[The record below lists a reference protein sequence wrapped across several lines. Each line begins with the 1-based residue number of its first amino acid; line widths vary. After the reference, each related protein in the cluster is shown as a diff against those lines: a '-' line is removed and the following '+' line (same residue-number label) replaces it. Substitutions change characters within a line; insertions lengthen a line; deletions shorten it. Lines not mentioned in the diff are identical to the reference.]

1 MLKRTRKKHKHT
13 KKVQLKN
20 NLQEIYQ
27 DINKT
32 KQQNQKVRLL
42 AVSKT
47 HPKET
52 LQRAAALGIK
62 YFGENKVQEAETK
75 APHLP
80 RNTELHLI
88 GHLQSN
94 KIQKALKI
102 FNVIQTVDSL
112 SLAEKINQNAIKTNK
127 LNVFIVKL
135 TLEKIQTK
143 RGLWLKK

>member
-1 MLKRTRKKHKHT
+1 MRKKHKHT
-13 KKVQLKN
+13 KKIQLKN
-20 NLQEIYQ
+20 NLQEIYR

-47 HPKET
+47 HPKEI
-52 LQRAAALGIK
+52 LQQAAALGIK
-62 YFGENKVQEAETK
+62 YFGENKIQEAETK

-94 KIQKALKI
+94 KIKKAQKKKKRNPLLLRHNIKI
-102 FNVIQTVDSL
+102 LIL
-112 SLAEKINQNAIKTNK
+112 
-127 LNVFIVKL
+127 L
-135 TLEKIQTK
+135 TKK
-143 RGLWLKK
+143 RLL